1 MMSKQPDETTR
12 GFRPSARRRN
22 RIAAGV
28 ALGAAAIGGNV
39 LVYSSLDDT
48 TTAVQAVDNIPAG
61 SQVTA
66 DMFRVVE
73 VDVDPSV
80 PTVTEEQLP
89 LLIGQYSR
97 VRIVSGSLV
106 VGVTFQAE
114 PLVEVGKAI
123 IAIEID
129 EDLVPVGTRERSN
142 VQLVTLD
149 ADDIPQTVPGRAL
162 APPEPSASGQG
173 TVSMSIEVDTAQA
186 ASLATAEIVRVVL
199 LPPEPD
205 TAAGDTSASPSSESA
220 SERESEG
227 ASGSSSGSSPDVTS
241 EVISDEASDEASD
254 VASDDDDG
262 EG

>member
-1 MMSKQPDETTR
+1 MSRQPDESTR

-48 TTAVQAVDNIPAG
+48 TTAVQAVENITAG

-89 LLIGQYSR
+89 LLIGQYAR
-97 VRIVSGSLV
+97 VRIVSGTLV
-106 VGVTFQAE
+106 TGLTFQTE
-114 PLVEVGKAI
+114 PLVRDDKAV

-129 EDLVPVGTRERSN
+129 ADLVPIGTRERSSLA
-142 VQLVTLD
+142 LVTLD
-149 ADDIPQTVPGRAL
+149 SADAPQTVPGRAL
-162 APPEPSASGQG
+162 GPPTPSASSQG

-186 ASLATAEIVRVVL
+186 PLLATAEIVRIVL

-205 TAAGDTSASPSSESA
+205 TAAGDS
-220 SERESEG
+220 
-227 ASGSSSGSSPDVTS
+227 
-241 EVISDEASDEASD
+241 I
-254 VASDDDDG
+254 DG

>member
-1 MMSKQPDETTR
+1 MSRQPDETTR

-22 RIAAGV
+22 RIAAGI

-48 TTAVQAVDNIPAG
+48 TTAVQAVGNIPAG
-61 SQVTA
+61 AQATRE
-66 DMFRVVE
+66 MFRVVD
-73 VDVDPSV
+73 VDVDPSI
-80 PTVTEEQLP
+80 PTVTADQLP

-97 VRIVSGSLV
+97 VRIASGSLI

-114 PLVEVGKAI
+114 PVVRADKAI
-123 IAIEID
+123 VAIEID
-129 EDLVPVGTRERSN
+129 EDLVPIGTRERSN
-142 VQLVTLD
+142 LQLVTLD

-162 APPEPSASGQG
+162 APPTPSASGQG

-186 ASLATAEIVRVVL
+186 AALATAEIVRVVL

-205 TAAGDTSASPSSESA
+205 IAAGDT
-220 SERESEG
+220 
-227 ASGSSSGSSPDVTS
+227 
-241 EVISDEASDEASD
+241 I
-254 VASDDDDG
+254 DG